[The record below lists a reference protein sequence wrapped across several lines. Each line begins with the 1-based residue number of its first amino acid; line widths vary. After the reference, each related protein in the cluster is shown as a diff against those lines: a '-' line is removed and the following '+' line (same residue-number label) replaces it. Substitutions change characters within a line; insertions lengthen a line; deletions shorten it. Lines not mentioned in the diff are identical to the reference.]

1 MEKDKE
7 RVTVGMRDEWKER
20 GQCEQRGSETERNGG
35 RNCVIKDKKM
45 GKI

>member
-7 RVTVGMRDEWKER
+7 RVTVGMRE